1 MMERYTSQQR
11 VEIIKIYYRN
21 SESVASTLR
30 ALRPI
35 YGRNNRPSRST
46 IERLVEKF
54 ESTGTVQN
62 VPVPVRQRSARSV
75 ENIAAAEASVEESPN
90 VSLTRRSQALGISV
104 TSLWRI
110 LRNDLG
116 LHPYKIKLTQEL
128 KPLDH
133 QKRRMF
139 VNWAEQQLENDS
151 DFYRKI
157 IFSDEAHFWLNGFV
171 NKQNMRY
178 WSDSNPHVLHESS
191 LHPEKITVWCGLWA
205 GGVIGPYFFRDDQD
219 RHVTVNG
226 NRYRSMIT
234 EYFWP
239 QLDDMDLEDMW
250 FQQDGATSHTA
261 NVTINLLETKFGERV
276 ISRNGPVG
284 WPPRSCDLTPLD
296 YFLWG
301 YVKSMVYA
309 NKPATIDELRTNI
322 EREIAAVSADLCL
335 KIVKNWVQRLDFCKR
350 ARGGHAKEIEFHS

>member
-1 MMERYTSQQR
+1 MERYTIQQR

-30 ALRPI
+30 ALRAI
-35 YGRNNRPSRST
+35 YGRHNRPARST

-75 ENIAAAEASVEESPN
+75 ENIAAASASIEEDPN
-90 VSLTRRSQALGISV
+90 QSLTRRSQELGVSV

-110 LRNDLG
+110 LRKDLG

-139 VNWAEQQLENDS
+139 VNWAEQQLENDP
-151 DFYRKI
+151 DFHRKI

-178 WSDSNPHVLHESS
+178 WSGSNPHVLHESP
-191 LHPEKITVWCGLWA
+191 LHP
-205 GGVIGPYFFRDDQD
+205 
-219 RHVTVNG
+219 
-226 NRYRSMIT
+226 
-234 EYFWP
+234 
-239 QLDDMDLEDMW
+239 
-250 FQQDGATSHTA
+250 
-261 NVTINLLETKFGERV
+261 
-276 ISRNGPVG
+276 
-284 WPPRSCDLTPLD
+284 
-296 YFLWG
+296 
-301 YVKSMVYA
+301 
-309 NKPATIDELRTNI
+309 
-322 EREIAAVSADLCL
+322 
-335 KIVKNWVQRLDFCKR
+335 
-350 ARGGHAKEIEFHS
+350 